1 LEEKPKVEE
10 EKPKVEEEKPKVEE
24 EKPKVEEEKPKVEE
38 EKPKVEEVP
47 KASIE
52 VDTDSDPNFGCT
64 GDRCVISGGANNDSY
79 RKNQIYILKCF
90 SDLIKINSKLY
101 ANLLTG
107 NKINYTNI
115 DTIDKFCIAILL
127 LQSNYSLDSYNP
139 RLNSLEDIVDEISRL
154 DENTS
159 SLTDA
164 INIRNYYTPIINNFI
179 DIEYMDPDA
188 IDYILNLY
196 NVEMVDGENIVE
208 EIYNWTN
215 ISYYLTLFIYD
226 NLRAINL
233 TSSEN
238 EVTFGT
244 INTMYND
251 LNSKDVKEMSAI
263 NSISDYKKDI
273 DSSDLIDEEEKSHF
287 KKLIADLE
295 KYENDSLY
303 LIKFCNEFINKLS
316 GNSLK
321 ISLYSFD
328 TIIARLTESGNTDL
342 VGNFEKI
349 TVTIDMPLAKGLSLK
364 KYSMPVNKYKS
375 MLNTNINIPSRQY
388 AVQAAG
394 SYKAKRVY
402 KNKKTKKQIS
412 GKKGNKKTKCRKV
425 IKKCKY
431 TKKTF

>member
-1 LEEKPKVEE
+1 M
-10 EKPKVEEEKPKVEE
+10 
-24 EKPKVEEEKPKVEE
+24 
-38 EKPKVEEVP
+38 
-47 KASIE
+47 
-52 VDTDSDPNFGCT
+52 
-64 GDRCVISGGANNDSY
+64 
-79 RKNQIYILKCF
+79 
-90 SDLIKINSKLY
+90 
-101 ANLLTG
+101 LTG

-127 LQSNYSLDSYNP
+127 LQSNYSLNSYSP
-139 RLNSLEDIVDEISRL
+139 RVNSLEDIVDEMSKL

-208 EIYNWTN
+208 EIHNWSN

-238 EVTFGT
+238 EVTFGS

-251 LNSKDVKEMSAI
+251 LNSKDINEMSAI
-263 NSISDYKKDI
+263 NAISDYKKDI
-273 DSSDLIDEEEKSHF
+273 DSSDLIDEEEKTNF

-321 ISLYSFD
+321 VSLYSFD
-328 TIIARLTESGNTDL
+328 MIIARLTESGNTDL
-342 VGNFEKI
+342 VGNFEKN

-364 KYSMPVNKYKS
+364 KYSMPVNKYKPI
-375 MLNTNINIPSRQY
+375 MMPNINIPSRQY

-394 SYKAKRVY
+394 SYKAKKVY
-402 KNKKTKKQIS
+402 KNKKTKKQMS
-412 GKKGNKKTKCRKV
+412 SKKGKKTKCRKV
-425 IKKCKY
+425 MKKCKY
-431 TKKTF
+431 TKKAL

>member
-1 LEEKPKVEE
+1 
-10 EKPKVEEEKPKVEE
+10 
-24 EKPKVEEEKPKVEE
+24 
-38 EKPKVEEVP
+38 
-47 KASIE
+47 
-52 VDTDSDPNFGCT
+52 
-64 GDRCVISGGANNDSY
+64 
-79 RKNQIYILKCF
+79 
-90 SDLIKINSKLY
+90 
-101 ANLLTG
+101 
-107 NKINYTNI
+107 
-115 DTIDKFCIAILL
+115 
-127 LQSNYSLDSYNP
+127 
-139 RLNSLEDIVDEISRL
+139 
-154 DENTS
+154 
-159 SLTDA
+159 
-164 INIRNYYTPIINNFI
+164 
-179 DIEYMDPDA
+179 
-188 IDYILNLY
+188 
-196 NVEMVDGENIVE
+196 
-208 EIYNWTN
+208 
-215 ISYYLTLFIYD
+215 
-226 NLRAINL
+226 
-233 TSSEN
+233 
-238 EVTFGT
+238 
-244 INTMYND
+244 MYND
-251 LNSKDVKEMSAI
+251 LNSKDINEMSAI
-263 NSISDYKKDI
+263 SSIYDYKKEI

-321 ISLYSFD
+321 VSLYSFD

-342 VGNFEKI
+342 VGNFKKI

-425 IKKCKY
+425 MKKCKY